1 MRKPKVLRDRRE
13 ARIVFQNSL
22 SMHRTVAK
30 SKFRAAPHHD
40 GAGMHATPT
49 TIEERFAR
57 ASPALNLSRR
67 KLLTE
72 ILDDAEETYFLSSR
86 ELAKRFNV
94 DAATIVRTIQALGYE
109 RYAEFLADLRA
120 HFVLRIS
127 PYTVMKAAARQK
139 RTISDYVE
147 HSLEMEANNVGQL
160 RSTLTVREVVD
171 TARAI
176 SHARRIL
183 VVGID
188 LAATLSHLLS
198 YSLASLGFDSEA
210 PVGSAGNLHQKVRL
224 LGPKDLLIA
233 ISFGRCL
240 KETVEAVIRAHKGGV
255 RTFGI
260 TDSDKSPI
268 ARLCDSHWIASIA
281 NPSFN
286 ASYVAPVAA
295 IDALLVACAH
305 LQQERSLAWMRE
317 KEKELKAGN
326 RWYTPEGSG
335 ENTE

>member
-1 MRKPKVLRDRRE
+1 MP
-13 ARIVFQNSL
+13 
-22 SMHRTVAK
+22 RTVAK
-30 SKFRAAPHHD
+30 SRISATGSHHD
-40 GAGMHATPT
+40 GAGANAART
-49 TIEERFAR
+49 TIEERLAK
-57 ASPALNLSRR
+57 ASPKLNPSRR

-72 ILDDAEETYFLSSR
+72 VLDNSEETYFLSSR
-86 ELAKRFNV
+86 ELAKRYDV
-94 DAATIVRTIQALGYE
+94 DAATIVRTIQVLGYE

-127 PYTVMKAAARQK
+127 PYTVMKAAAREK

-147 HSLEMEANNVGQL
+147 HSLEMESNNLDKL
-160 RSTLTVREVVD
+160 RSTLTAREVIE

-176 SHARRIL
+176 SRAQRIM

-188 LAATLSHLLS
+188 LAAVLSHLLS

-210 PVGSAGNLHQKVRL
+210 PVGSAGNLHQKIRL

-240 KETVEAVIRAHKGGV
+240 KETVEAVIRAHKCGV
-255 RTFGI
+255 PTFGI

-268 ARLCDSHWIASIA
+268 ARFCDSHWIASIA

-295 IDALLVACAH
+295 INALLVACAH
-305 LQQERSLAWMRE
+305 LQQDRSLAWMRE
-317 KEKELKAGN
+317 KEKELKSGN
-326 RWYTPEGSG
+326 RWYTPDGPDED
-335 ENTE
+335 TR